1 MSFESLAAGASL
13 PDFHVSAPAP
23 AEPHEN
29 KIHEDDLARQYGF
42 KGGLVPGVI
51 MYAWMTHPVVEALGE
66 EWLERGR
73 FDTRFAKPIYYEEP
87 ATIRAKV
94 MAKTA
99 DAVTIEVAAH
109 NSAGEVCGTATMSLD
124 RTARPSPPAVTGY
137 EVAALPGERPRA
149 TRAHLESLK
158 VLGTPELEL
167 DGVAAAAYVARYGET
182 LARYAG
188 AGAVAHPG
196 MHLDMA
202 NRALDRN
209 VRMSPWI
216 HVGSSGQLWSVARVG
231 DRLAMRGRVRSLF
244 EKKGH
249 EFVEAD
255 LLLVAAGARAIA
267 SIRHTAIYLLRKAG

>member
-1 MSFESLAAGASL
+1 MTFESLTAGAVL
-13 PDFHVSAPAP
+13 PEFHVNAPAP

-51 MYAWMTHPVVEALGE
+51 MYAWMTHPVVEALGV
-66 EWLERGR
+66 EWLERGE
-73 FDTRFAKPIYYEEP
+73 FEARFAKPIYYEEP

-94 MAKTA
+94 TA
-99 DAVTIEVAAH
+99 RSAEAVTIGVAAH
-109 NSAGEVCGTATMSLD
+109 NSVDEVCGTATLSLD
-124 RTARPSPPAVTGY
+124 RSARPTLPMVADYAEAPVPA
-137 EVAALPGERPRA
+137 ERPPA
-149 TRAHLESLK
+149 TRAHLESLQ
-158 VLGTPELEL
+158 VLGTPELDL
-167 DGVAAAAYVARYGET
+167 DAGAAAGYVTRFGET

-188 AGAVAHPG
+188 TGAVAHPG

-216 HVGSSGQLWSVARVG
+216 HVGSVGRHVSVARVG
-231 DRLAMRGRVRSLF
+231 DRLAMRGRVQRLF

-255 LLLVAAGARAIA
+255 LLLVANGSRPVA

>member
-1 MSFESLAAGASL
+1 MTFESLSAGTVL
-13 PDFHVSAPAP
+13 PEFHVSAPAP
-23 AEPHEN
+23 TEPHEN

-42 KGGLVPGVI
+42 KGGLVPGVTV
-51 MYAWMTHPVVEALGE
+51 YAWMTHPAVEALGA
-66 EWLERGR
+66 EWLERGT
-73 FDTRFAKPIYYEEP
+73 FESRFAKPIYYEEP

-94 MAKTA
+94 AAKTA
-99 DAVTIEVAAH
+99 DSVTIEVAAH
-109 NSAGEVCGTATMSLD
+109 NSVGEVCGTATMTLV
-124 RTARPSPPAVTGY
+124 TGPKLSPPLASEYAVAP
-137 EVAALPGERPRA
+137 VPAERPRV

-167 DGVAAAAYVARYGET
+167 DGKTAGDYIARFGET
-182 LARYAG
+182 LALYAG
-188 AGAVAHPG
+188 AGAPAHPG
-196 MHLDMA
+196 IHLDLS

-216 HVGSSGQLWSVARVG
+216 HVESRGRHWSAARVG
-231 DRLAMRGRVRSLF
+231 ERLAMRGRIQSLF

-255 LLLVAAGARAIA
+255 LLLVAGGSRPVA

>member
-1 MSFESLAAGASL
+1 MSFDDLPAGAAL

-51 MYAWMTHPVVEALGE
+51 MYAWMTHPVVEALGT
-66 EWLERGR
+66 EWLERGA
-73 FDTRFAKPIYYEEP
+73 FETRFAKPIYYEEP
-87 ATIRAKV
+87 ATIRARV
-94 MAKTA
+94 SARSA
-99 DAVTIEVAAH
+99 GAVTIEVAAH
-109 NSAGEVCGTATMSLD
+109 NSVGEACGTATMSLD
-124 RTARPSPPAVTGY
+124 RSARPSPPVVTEY
-137 EVAALPGERPRA
+137 VVAPLPAERPRA
-149 TRAHLESLK
+149 TRALFEGLR
-158 VLGTPELEL
+158 VLGTPELDL
-167 DGVAAAAYVARYGET
+167 DVAAAAGFVTRFGET
-182 LARYAG
+182 LGGYAG
-188 AGAVAHPG
+188 AGAMGHPG

-216 HVGSSGQLWSVARVG
+216 HVGSAGRHLSAARVG
-231 DRLAMRGRVRSLF
+231 DRLAMRGRVQRLF

-255 LLLVAAGARAIA
+255 LLLVANGSRPVA

>member
-1 MSFESLAAGASL
+1 MIFESLTAGAVL
-13 PDFHVSAPAP
+13 PDFHVSASAP

-51 MYAWMTHPVVEALGE
+51 MYAWMTHPVVEALGA
-66 EWLERGR
+66 EWLERGA
-73 FDTRFAKPIYYEEP
+73 FATRFAKPIYYEEP
-87 ATIRAKV
+87 ATIRARIS
-94 MAKTA
+94 ARTA
-99 DAVTIEVAAH
+99 EAVTIEVAAH
-109 NSAGEVCGTATMSLD
+109 NSVGEVCGTATIWLD
-124 RTARPSPPAVTGY
+124 RSAPPSPPVLSDYAV
-137 EVAALPGERPRA
+137 APLPAERPCV
-149 TRAHLESLK
+149 TRALLEGLS
-158 VLGTPELEL
+158 VLGTPELDL
-167 DGVAAAAYVARYGET
+167 DVAAAAGFVARFGDT
-182 LARYAG
+182 LTGYAG
-188 AGAVAHPG
+188 TGALAHPG
-196 MHLDMA
+196 MYLDMA

>member
-1 MSFESLAAGASL
+1 MTFESLTVGAVL
-13 PDFHVSAPAP
+13 PEFHVSAPAP

-51 MYAWMTHPVVEALGE
+51 MYAWMTHPVVEALGV
-66 EWLERGR
+66 EWLERGE
-73 FDTRFAKPIYYEEP
+73 FETRFAKPIYYEEP

-94 MAKTA
+94 TA
-99 DAVTIEVAAH
+99 RSAEAVTIEVAAH
-109 NSAGEVCGTATMSLD
+109 NSVGEVCGAATMSLD
-124 RTARPSPPAVTGY
+124 RSAPPAPPV
-137 EVAALPGERPRA
+137 VADYPVAPVPSERPRA
-149 TRAHLESLK
+149 TRAHLESLQA
-158 VLGTPELEL
+158 LGTPELDL
-167 DGVAAAAYVARYGET
+167 DGAAAAGFVTRFKET
-182 LARYAG
+182 LAAY

-196 MHLDMA
+196 LHLDMA

-216 HVGSSGQLWSVARVG
+216 HVGSVGRHVSVARVG
-231 DRLAMRGRVRSLF
+231 DRLAMRGRVHRLF

-255 LLLVAAGARAIA
+255 LLLVANGARPVA